1 MGVNGP
7 ERPGKEVRAHINK
20 FLEMVRSGERPGSA
34 PADWLASQNDSF
46 TVALDHCVPFYCPFY
61 NKAADDADIALLT
74 ILQHAT
80 TVAISLQRS
89 SRPRC
94 GPRCG
99 PHLKD
104 NHDVVR
110 HTKQRNKTLPKRLLT
125 LQAAGSRFERASS
138 SPPPAGR
145 ADRWCRPWTSPSP
158 PHLAAALK
166 APPTS
171 PTSPISQAS
180 ASLALCIRGA
190 AIH

>member
-1 MGVNGP
+1 
-7 ERPGKEVRAHINK
+7 
-20 FLEMVRSGERPGSA
+20 MVRSGERPGSA

-110 HTKQRNKTLPKRLLT
+110 HTKQDVAQAVAHAASRWPTLRTSLCPRCRCFFNSGKCQCLKFKFIRQMSRHDIDILFICLRQM
-125 LQAAGSRFERASS
+125 LQHDMTFAFSR
-138 SPPPAGR
+138 
-145 ADRWCRPWTSPSP
+145 
-158 PHLAAALK
+158 
-166 APPTS
+166 
-171 PTSPISQAS
+171 
-180 ASLALCIRGA
+180 
-190 AIH
+190 